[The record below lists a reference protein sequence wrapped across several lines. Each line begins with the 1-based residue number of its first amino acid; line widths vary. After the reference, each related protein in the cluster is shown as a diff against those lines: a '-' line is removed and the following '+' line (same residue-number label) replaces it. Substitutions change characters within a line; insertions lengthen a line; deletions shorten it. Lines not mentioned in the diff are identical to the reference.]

1 MPETDLPTAPNG
13 ATIMGPHGIN
23 RAVHRISFSDCQ
35 NGLGVKI
42 IGGYRAQ
49 TAEDYGIFIKRILP
63 GGVAAVDSRLLAG
76 DLILDVNGENLTG
89 VTNERAVDILRTA
102 SASNHMSLLVARDE
116 EAKKEF
122 LDLMDKYGSH
132 SDTYSARS
140 SPTQPLAG
148 KPVDSLSSGSSSR
161 SQSPQLPPEDVT
173 TTVSR
178 KNSAP
183 AASPKIAKDSAFQI
197 ISVCKGASLGL
208 DIVGGIDRNEGPLV
222 YIQEVIPGG
231 DCHKD
236 GRLQPGD
243 QLVSINK
250 ESMIGVSYEEAK
262 SIIDRART
270 RFESFCE
277 IAFIRQKNV
286 PSYSGNLQRPSSLIP
301 PSAVVVGQQAAG
313 PSPMASPNT
322 KLVSALLPNAMET
335 RVKME
340 EQSPITPAE
349 SSPSDV
355 SVHVIAPNQNDSY
368 GLPGRKAVLNS
379 TIRLKAEKLER
390 ALNYL
395 GIQPSAE
402 QQQALRQQLQKDSKG
417 TVSFGDFVEVSRNL
431 FSVHLDATDGGQK
444 PVTFGID
451 EIVSLL
457 DSQFVTWD
465 SLEDDMEKLKKE
477 RNEALKDMSKLKEEL
492 SESLNLQKQL
502 TEELQMVKQEAK
514 AAVEETRALR
524 SRIHLAEAAQRQARG
539 MEMDYEEVIRLLE
552 AEIVELKAQLSDHCG
567 QNKDNIQ
574 DLRKRVTVLDC
585 QLRKSESARKSFEVA
600 TEKLLQFVEVV
611 HEMLSENSS
620 SSAVLSDRRTPLSSK
635 ALLARLGRIG
645 PTVTTALAAE
655 ARDLAKSVRAIL
667 EVNCLPYGWEEA
679 YTADGIKYF
688 INHVTQTTSWIHPV
702 TSALSL
708 LCSEDDDDGIREPSG
723 SKSH

>member
-1 MPETDLPTAPNG
+1 MSLLSPGDEDEPERFDGLSLLYW
-13 ATIMGPHGIN
+13 TIMGPHGIN

-49 TAEDYGIFIKRILP
+49 TAEDYGIFVKRILP

-76 DLILDVNGENLTG
+76 DLILDVNGENLSG

-140 SPTQPLAG
+140 SPTQLLAG

-161 SQSPQLPPEDVT
+161 SQSPQMPPEDIV

-178 KNSAP
+178 KSSVP

-197 ISVCKGASLGL
+197 ISVCRGASLGL

-222 YIQEVIPGG
+222 YVQEILSGG

-250 ESMIGVSYEEAK
+250 ESMIGVSFEEAK
-262 SIIDRART
+262 SIIDRAST
-270 RFESFCE
+270 RSESFCE
-277 IAFIRQKNV
+277 IAFIRQKSI
-286 PSYSGNLQRPSSLIP
+286 PSYSESLQRPSTLVTS
-301 PSAVVVGQQAAG
+301 SAAFGGQQATG
-313 PSPMASPNT
+313 PSPAASPNT
-322 KLVSALLPNAMET
+322 RPGSALLPSAMET
-335 RVKME
+335 RLKME
-340 EQSPITPAE
+340 EQPPITSAE
-349 SSPSDV
+349 SSPADV
-355 SVHVIAPNQNDSY
+355 PVHVIAPTQNDGY
-368 GLPGRKAVLNS
+368 KLPARRTFLNNS
-379 TIRLKAEKLER
+379 VRLKAENLER

-395 GIQPSAE
+395 GIQPSVE

-417 TVSFGDFVEVSRNL
+417 TVSFGDFIEVSRNL
-431 FSVHLDATDGGQK
+431 FSGQLNATDGGPK
-444 PVTFGID
+444 PVTFGSG
-451 EIVSLL
+451 EVASLL

-465 SLEDDMEKLKKE
+465 SLEDDVEKLKKE
-477 RNEALKDMSKLKEEL
+477 RNEALKEVSKLK
-492 SESLNLQKQL
+492 
-502 TEELQMVKQEAK
+502 EAK

-567 QNKDNIQ
+567 QNKDNVQ

-585 QLRKSESARKSFEVA
+585 QLRKSESARKTFEVA

-611 HEMLSENSS
+611 HEMLSDNAP
-620 SSAVLSDRRTPLSSK
+620 SSAVLSGRRTPLSSK

-645 PTVTTALAAE
+645 PAVTTALAAE

-708 LCSEDDDDGIREPSG
+708 LCTEDDDDGMRDPPG